1 VGSKRGP
8 RTIVVAST
16 LAILSSAVAAAD
28 MDAAKMQT
36 ELADAASP
44 SQVCRNGKVADNVH
58 WIFGAGFCLAAKT
71 YAPPDAPP
79 SKPVVVVIH
88 SDNGGRMGNK
98 YELIAKK
105 IADNLRVVAVALLRP
120 GYRRG
125 GNNADMI
132 SEGTAHKN
140 DDDYSRE
147 NVDIIAGTVMSL
159 RAQYP
164 GRKVLLVGHSGGAAL
179 SALVLG
185 IHPHAADGAVLAGC
199 PCDIANWRSW
209 RNTSVGNDL
218 FWSRS
223 LSPDHY
229 VEGIPLDTVLI
240 ALNGTEDSNTLPKFA
255 DAYIKSAIGHGVAG
269 ARFFTVP
276 GANHTN
282 VTSTPTFYNTV
293 GEAIER
299 LTAP

>member
-1 VGSKRGP
+1 MKGWLA
-8 RTIVVAST
+8 IVAAVIGFCSSAATAADDVASGAGGVT
-16 LAILSSAVAAAD
+16 ATHTC
-28 MDAAKMQT
+28 K
-36 ELADAASP
+36 
-44 SQVCRNGKVADNVH
+44 NGATADNVH
-58 WIFGAGFCLAAKT
+58 WIYGAGFCLAAKT
-71 YAPPDAPP
+71 YAAGDVSASSPI
-79 SKPVVVVIH
+79 VVVIH
-88 SDNGGRMGNK
+88 ADNGGNMGNK

-105 IADNLRVVAVALLRP
+105 IADDFHVVAVALLRP

-125 GNNADMI
+125 GSNADMI

-164 GRKVLLVGHSGGAAL
+164 GRRVLLVGHSGGAAL

-185 IHPHAADGAVLAGC
+185 IHPHTADGAILAGC
-199 PCDIANWRSW
+199 PCDIPNWRSW
-209 RNTSVGNDL
+209 RNSTVGNDL

-229 VEGIPLDTVLI
+229 IDGIPADALLV
-240 ALNGTEDSNTLPKFA
+240 ALNGTDDTNTLPKFA
-255 DAYIKSAIGHGVAG
+255 DAYIKAAVAHGVAG

-276 GANHTN
+276 EATHTN
-282 VTSTPTFYNTV
+282 ITSRPAFYQTV
-293 GEAIER
+293 GEAIDKLR
-299 LTAP
+299 S